1 MGFELADWPSIGR
14 LGLDWQIGIGLA
26 DWYWIDKLV
35 DCWHWIGDG
44 LAYDWW
50 IRDGLVQ
57 D

>member
-14 LGLDWQIGIGLA
+14 LRLDRQIGIGLA
-26 DWYWIDKLV
+26 DWYWIEKLV
-35 DCWHWIGDG
+35 DYWHWIGDG